1 MTGPEE
7 EGFKSPR
14 RSRNLTDDDIA
25 AMADA
30 LKAHTACNMGL
41 TPDEVSTLK
50 RFLTAF
56 DKAAGIVGKMVLT
69 AIVAAGIAMFT
80 KGFWVS
86 LATGI
91 KQGTVK

>member
-1 MTGPEE
+1 MDKEKDADFQP
-7 EGFKSPR
+7 PR
-14 RSRNLTDDDIA
+14 RRRNLTDDDIA

-69 AIVAAGIAMFT
+69 AVVAAGIAMFT
-80 KGFWVS
+80 KGFWIS
-86 LATGI
+86 LATGV
-91 KQGTVK
+91 KQGVGK